1 MSGDR
6 GEPAIGRWSRQKR
19 EARDAEREKTQA
31 DAPPPAEEGAEA
43 AAAAEDP
50 TAGLPDIETLD
61 RESDYTGFLR
71 AGVPEEM
78 TRRALQKL
86 WRSDPVL
93 ANLDGLNDYDEDF
106 VAEMKEGVAIMRR
119 VAEEEARK
127 LERELAAGEDGA
139 SEKSAAE
146 DDAAAGA
153 TPPEEGSDSPAKA
166 GPRDA

>member
-6 GEPAIGRWSRQKR
+6 SEPAIGRWSRLKR
-19 EARDAEREKTQA
+19 EARDAEREKTQV
-31 DAPPPAEEGAEA
+31 DAPPPAEEAEA

-61 RESDYTGFLR
+61 RDSDYTGFLR

-127 LERELAAGEDGA
+127 LERELAAGDDA
-139 SEKSAAE
+139 REKADTE

>member
-6 GEPAIGRWSRQKR
+6 GEPAIGRWSRLKR
-19 EARDAEREKTQA
+19 EARDAERQKTQGR
-31 DAPPPAEEGAEA
+31 APPPAEEGAEA
-43 AAAAEDP
+43 AADAEDP

-61 RESDYTGFLR
+61 RDSDYTGFLR

-127 LERELAAGEDGA
+127 LERELAAGDDA
-139 SEKSAAE
+139 REKTDAE
-146 DDAAAGA
+146 DAAAAGA
-153 TPPEEGSDSPAKA
+153 TPPEEGGDSPAKD

>member
-6 GEPAIGRWSRQKR
+6 GEPAIGRWSRLKR
-19 EARDAEREKTQA
+19 ESRDAEREKTQA
-31 DAPPPAEEGAEA
+31 AAPPAEEGADA
-43 AAAAEDP
+43 KAAAEDP

-61 RESDYTGFLR
+61 RDSDYTGFLR

-106 VAEMKEGVAIMRR
+106 VAEMKEGIAIMRR
-119 VAEEEARK
+119 VAEEEAKK
-127 LERELAAGEDGA
+127 LERELAARDDA
-139 SEKSAAE
+139 PEKADAE
-146 DDAAAGA
+146 DDAVGGAA
-153 TPPEEGSDSPAKA
+153 PPEDGSDSPPKA